1 MTVHVTLVPDGRV
14 GFGHVDVV
22 VPEGT
27 TVKEAADTAAVECP
41 TFCMLPEMPPG
52 STRPRYTQ
60 GSCGLCNVRLVRTS
74 GREVVVPSCRYRLTG
89 LDDGATVTVHDDGL
103 DRARDTSAALTAL
116 RHHGSCL
123 TCPKGAEDCELRA
136 LLAGHDLGLGRFPE
150 VPRDVEPPDHSHP
163 VLVQDRAKCVLCR
176 RCETICPVDAIQFV
190 GRGSDTRLMIDPD
203 RCVHCGQCTQVC
215 PAAALVER
223 TALDAVREAIA
234 APDKVVTVQ
243 VAPAVR
249 VAVGEAFG
257 LPPGT
262 NLIGRLYTAL
272 RRLGFDAV
280 FDTDFAADLT
290 IMEESAELVQRLQDG
305 NAALPLFTSC
315 CPGWVRY
322 VETYWPDLLP
332 HLSTCKSPQQMLG
345 AVTKAWWAGT
355 QRIDPASVVDV
366 SVMPCTAKKS
376 EAERPEMATG
386 GHRDVDHVLTTRE
399 LVRWLKAAG
408 VRLVDLP
415 DGDPTPML
423 SEQTGAAPLF
433 GTTGGVLEAALRTVH
448 RLVTDREL
456 DSVEFWPARGLAGV
470 REAEVDLA
478 DAGTIRV
485 AVVHGLHNLPPIME
499 AVRAGRSPYTFV
511 EVMAC
516 PGGCVGGGGQPHGFD
531 MRVRQQRAAGLYAA
545 DAAMPRRRSH
555 ENTEVAV
562 VRAAL
567 SDDERHRLLHTHGTE
582 RSGSP
587 DQGPR

>member
-1 MTVHVTLVPDGRV
+1 MTVHVVLVPDSRV
-14 GFGHVDVV
+14 GGGAVAVD

-27 TVKEAADTAAVECP
+27 TVKEAAELAAVECP

-52 STRPRYTQ
+52 STRPRYTR
-60 GSCGLCNVRLVRTS
+60 GSCGLCNVRLVHPN
-74 GREVVVPSCRYRLTG
+74 GREDVVPSCRYRLSP
-89 LDDGATVTVHDDGL
+89 LDDGATVTVHDDRL

-116 RHHGSCL
+116 QHHGSCL
-123 TCPKGAEDCELRA
+123 TCPKGTEDCELRV
-136 LLAGHDLGLGRFPE
+136 LLASHDLGLARFPD
-150 VPRDVEPPDHSHP
+150 VPREVDPPDHSHQ

-215 PAAALVER
+215 PAAAIVEK
-223 TALDAVREAIA
+223 TAVDAVREAIA

-249 VAVGEAFG
+249 VAIGEAFG

-262 NLIGRLYTAL
+262 NLIGRLCTAL

-290 IMEESAELVQRLQDG
+290 IMEESAELVQRLRDRSG
-305 NAALPLFTSC
+305 VLPMFTSC

-332 HLSTCKSPQQMLG
+332 HVSTCKSPQQMLG
-345 AVTKAWWAGT
+345 AVAKNWWAET
-355 QRIDPASVVDV
+355 QHIDPASVVDV

-376 EAERPEMATG
+376 EAERPEMAAG

-399 LVRWLKAAG
+399 LVRWLKTAG
-408 VRLVDLP
+408 IGLADLP
-415 DGDPTPML
+415 EGDPTPML
-423 SEQTGAAPLF
+423 SEQTGAAALF
-433 GTTGGVLEAALRTVH
+433 GATGGVLEAALRTVH
-448 RLVTDREL
+448 RVVTGREL
-456 DSVEFWPARGLAGV
+456 DGIEFWPARGLAGV
-470 REAEVDLA
+470 REAEVDLEGG
-478 DAGTIRV
+478 GTVRV
-485 AVVHGLHNLPPIME
+485 AVVHGLHNLPPVME

-516 PGGCVGGGGQPHGFD
+516 PGGCIGGGGQPHGFD
-531 MRVRQQRAAGLYAA
+531 MHVRQQRAAGLYAA
-545 DAAMPRRRSH
+545 DAAMPKRRSH

-562 VRAAL
+562 LRRAL
-567 SDDERHRLLHTHGTE
+567 SDEERHDLLHTRYTGRTP
-582 RSGSP
+582 SP
-587 DQGPR
+587 HLP